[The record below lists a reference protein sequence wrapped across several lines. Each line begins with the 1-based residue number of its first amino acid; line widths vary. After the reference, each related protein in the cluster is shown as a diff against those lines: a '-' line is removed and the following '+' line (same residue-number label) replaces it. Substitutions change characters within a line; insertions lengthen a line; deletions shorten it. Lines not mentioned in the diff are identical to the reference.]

1 MKISI
6 VIPIY
11 NVEKYLSRCLDS
23 VLNQS
28 YDSDYEVICVDDG
41 STDGSSAI
49 LKEYADINEKIKI
62 IRQENRGLSGTRN
75 TGLRAARGQ
84 YVWFV
89 DSDDWVSDRALSIL
103 HDNANGQDILC
114 FNACMF
120 DDNKNVFI
128 DNSSSNNT
136 QNEFSMNGWEYYNYF
151 VLKPEKIHFVCV
163 WQRLY
168 RREFLLENSL
178 FFEEGIY
185 HEDNLF
191 TPIVCYYAASVKV
204 IPDILYIYR
213 IRQGSITQS
222 INSKRILDTI
232 HVTNRLA
239 KFFIPKDNIDK
250 RAVFKIL
257 ASDYINFFSE
267 EIFNLYGDKDKEI
280 SELVDFEMFR
290 KTAVSPRHRFL
301 YYLIKVS
308 PTLFRAY
315 SKLVKKL
322 RQ

>member
-1 MKISI
+1 MKFSI
-6 VIPIY
+6 IIPVY
-11 NVEKYLSRCLDS
+11 NVERYLSQCLDS

-28 YDSDYEVICVDDG
+28 YDGDYEVICVDDG
-41 STDGSSAI
+41 STDGSPAI
-49 LKEYADINEKIKI
+49 LEEYAGKNDKIKI
-62 IRQENRGLSGTRN
+62 IRQENRGLGGARN
-75 TGLRAARGQ
+75 TGLRAARGR

-89 DSDDWVSDRALSIL
+89 DSDDWIEQEALATLAKSIG
-103 HDNANGQDILC
+103 DEDIVC
-114 FNACMF
+114 FNGRRYF
-120 DDNKNVFI
+120 EDGTVEIPDSGIEEGNL
-128 DNSSSNNT
+128 T
-136 QNEFSMNGWEYYNYF
+136 GWEYYGRYALSKRNF
-151 VLKPEKIHFVCV
+151 HLVCV
-163 WQRLY
+163 VLRIY
-168 RREFLLENSL
+168 RREFLLADGL

-191 TPIVCYYAASVKV
+191 TPIVCYYAASVRV
-204 IPDILYIYR
+204 IPDILYVYR

-232 HVTNRLA
+232 LVTNRLA

-250 RAVFKIL
+250 RAVYKIL

-280 SELVDFEMFR
+280 SWLVDFEMFR

-301 YYLIKVS
+301 YCLIKVS

-315 SKLVKKL
+315 SRLVKKL

>member
-1 MKISI
+1 MKFSI
-6 VIPIY
+6 IIPVY
-11 NVEKYLSRCLDS
+11 NVERYLSQCLDS

-28 YDSDYEVICVDDG
+28 YDGDYEVICVDDG
-41 STDGSSAI
+41 STDGSPAI
-49 LKEYADINEKIKI
+49 LEEYAGKNDKIKI
-62 IRQENRGLSGTRN
+62 IRQENRGLGGARN
-75 TGLRAARGQ
+75 TGLRAARGR

-89 DSDDWVSDRALSIL
+89 DSDDWIEQEALATLAKSIG
-103 HDNANGQDILC
+103 DEDIVC
-114 FNACMF
+114 FNGRRYF
-120 DDNKNVFI
+120 EDGTVEIPDSGIEEGNL
-128 DNSSSNNT
+128 T
-136 QNEFSMNGWEYYNYF
+136 GWEYYGRYALSKRNF
-151 VLKPEKIHFVCV
+151 HLVCV
-163 WQRLY
+163 VLRIY
-168 RREFLLENSL
+168 RREFLLADGL

-191 TPIVCYYAASVKV
+191 TPIVCYYAASVRV
-204 IPDILYIYR
+204 IPDILYVYR

-232 HVTNRLA
+232 LVTNRLA

-250 RAVFKIL
+250 RAVYKIL

-280 SELVDFEMFR
+280 SGLVDFEMFR

-301 YYLIKVS
+301 YCLIKVS

-315 SKLVKKL
+315 SRLVKKL

>member
-1 MKISI
+1 MKFSI
-6 VIPIY
+6 IIPVY
-11 NVEKYLSRCLDS
+11 NVERYLSQCLDS

-28 YDSDYEVICVDDG
+28 YDGEYEVICVDDG
-41 STDGSSAI
+41 STDGSPAI
-49 LKEYADINEKIKI
+49 LEEYAGKNDKIKI
-62 IRQENRGLSGTRN
+62 IRQENRGLGGARN
-75 TGLRAARGQ
+75 TGLRAARGR

-89 DSDDWVSDRALSIL
+89 DSDDWIEQEALATLAKSIG
-103 HDNANGQDILC
+103 DEDIVC
-114 FNACMF
+114 FNGRRYF
-120 DDNKNVFI
+120 EDGTVEIPDSGIEEINL
-128 DNSSSNNT
+128 T
-136 QNEFSMNGWEYYNYF
+136 GWEYYGRYALSKRNF
-151 VLKPEKIHFVCV
+151 HFVCV
-163 WQRLY
+163 VLRIY
-168 RREFLLENSL
+168 RKEFLLADGL

-191 TPIVCYYAASVKV
+191 TPIVCYYAASVRV
-204 IPDILYIYR
+204 IPDILYVYR

-232 HVTNRLA
+232 LVTNRLA

-250 RAVFKIL
+250 RAVYKIL

-280 SELVDFEMFR
+280 SGLVDFEMFR

-301 YYLIKVS
+301 YCLIKVS

-315 SKLVKKL
+315 SRLVKKL

>member
-1 MKISI
+1 MSQ
-6 VIPIY
+6 
-11 NVEKYLSRCLDS
+11 CLDS

-28 YDSDYEVICVDDG
+28 YDGDYEVICVDDG
-41 STDGSSAI
+41 STDGSPAI
-49 LKEYADINEKIKI
+49 LEEYAGKNDKIKI
-62 IRQENRGLSGTRN
+62 IRQENRGLGGARN
-75 TGLRAARGQ
+75 TGLRAARGR

-89 DSDDWVSDRALSIL
+89 DSDDWIEQEALATLAKSIG
-103 HDNANGQDILC
+103 DEDIVC
-114 FNACMF
+114 FNGRRYF
-120 DDNKNVFI
+120 EDGTVEIPDSGIEEGNL
-128 DNSSSNNT
+128 T
-136 QNEFSMNGWEYYNYF
+136 GWEYYGRYALSKRNF
-151 VLKPEKIHFVCV
+151 HLVCV
-163 WQRLY
+163 VLRIY
-168 RREFLLENSL
+168 RREFLLADGL

-191 TPIVCYYAASVKV
+191 TPIVCYYAASVRV
-204 IPDILYIYR
+204 IPDILYVYR

-232 HVTNRLA
+232 LVTNRLA

-250 RAVFKIL
+250 RAVYKIL

-280 SELVDFEMFR
+280 SKLVDFEMFR

-301 YYLIKVS
+301 YCLIKVS